1 MRKLAPFPLLS
12 LVLLGACTLGPDYA
26 GPPRVGS
33 AGQPPASFVRGG
45 DAATAAA
52 PQPARWWTALNDPTL
67 DMLET
72 RALASN
78 PSVAV
83 AQARLRQARG
93 ALRVERA
100 NQLPQAGASGM
111 YVHAELPGIDLGS
124 LTGGSG
130 QGGGGAAGGGEA
142 GAGGGAAGA
151 EVPDLGSLDFF
162 NAGLDASWEID
173 LFGGQRRTVEATRA
187 NVQAAE
193 ANVADAQ
200 VRLAADVANAYVGLR
215 DRQQRLELSRQSGVL
230 QRQMFQ
236 LTEQRAARGT
246 ASALEVERLR
256 TQLEATE
263 AEQVPLAAEIEAYL
277 NALAV
282 LTGAEPGSLDTVL
295 RTPAPTPL
303 PPAQVAVGDPAALLQ
318 RRPDI
323 RAAERQLAAYTA
335 RIGVAEA
342 SRFPRLSLMGML
354 GLGGTSPEALVDLD
368 NLAALAMP
376 RLQWSFLDFGRGR
389 GRVEQ
394 AQGARDEAEAQYRGA
409 VLRALQDAEDS
420 LSRFGHRRATVASLV
435 RVRASA
441 VRAAGLTQ
449 QRYRAGTVRLI
460 DALDAERQRVLA
472 EQNLAQATAAL
483 TGDYVALQK
492 ALGLGWEP
500 VAGGASKDR

>member
-1 MRKLAPFPLLS
+1 MRRLASLPLFS
-12 LVLLGACTLGPDYA
+12 LVLLGACTVGPDYA
-26 GPPRVGS
+26 GPPAVGS
-33 AGQPPASFVRGG
+33 AGQTPTRFVRGS
-45 DAATAAA
+45 DAALTAA
-52 PQPARWWTALNDPTL
+52 PQAARWWTTLNDPTL
-67 DMLET
+67 DTLET
-72 RALASN
+72 RALAAN

-93 ALRVERA
+93 ALRLERA
-100 NQLPQAGASGM
+100 NRLPQAGASGM
-111 YVHAELPGIDLGS
+111 YVHAELPGVDLGS
-124 LTGGSG
+124 LTGGG
-130 QGGGGAAGGGEA
+130 EDTGAGA
-142 GAGGGAAGA
+142 GAGGAAA
-151 EVPDLGSLDFF
+151 ETPDFGSLDFF

-200 VRLAADVANAYVGLR
+200 VQLTADIANAYVALR
-215 DRQQRLELSRQSGVL
+215 DRQQRLVLARQSGAL
-230 QRQMFQ
+230 QRQMLE
-236 LTEQRAARGT
+236 LTQQRAARGT
-246 ASALEVERLR
+246 ASALEVERVR
-256 TQLEATE
+256 TQVESTE
-263 AEQVPLAAEIEAYL
+263 AEQVPLAAEIEAYM

-282 LTGAEPGSLDTVL
+282 LTGVEPGALDATL
-295 RTPAPTPL
+295 ATPGPALL
-303 PPAQVAVGDPAALLQ
+303 PPAQVAVGDPTSLLQ

-376 RLQWSFLDFGRGR
+376 RLQWSFLDFGRAR

-394 AQGARDEAEAQYRGA
+394 AQGARDEAQAQYRGA

-420 LSRFGHRRATVASLV
+420 LSRFGHRRQSVASLV

-441 VRAAGLTQ
+441 VRAAELTQ
-449 QRYRAGTVRLI
+449 QRYRAGTARLS
-460 DALDAERQRVLA
+460 DALDAERQRVSA

-483 TGDYVALQK
+483 TADYVALQK

-500 VAGGASKDR
+500 VAAQ

>member
-1 MRKLAPFPLLS
+1 MRRFAPLPLLS
-12 LVLLGACTLGPDYA
+12 VALLGACTVGPDYA
-26 GPPRVGS
+26 GPPSVGT
-33 AGQPPASFVRGG
+33 AGQPPARFVRGG
-45 DAATAAA
+45 DSATVAA
-52 PQPARWWTALNDPTL
+52 PAPARWWTALNDPTL

-72 RALASN
+72 RALAAN

-93 ALRVERA
+93 ALRLERA
-100 NQLPQAGASGM
+100 NRLPQAGASGM
-111 YVHAELPGIDLGS
+111 YVHAELPGVDLGS
-124 LTGGSG
+124 LTGGSAEG
-130 QGGGGAAGGGEA
+130 EGTGG
-142 GAGGGAAGA
+142 GAGGGAAAA
-151 EVPDLGSLDFF
+151 EAPDLGSLDFF
-162 NAGLDASWEID
+162 NAGFDASWEVD

-200 VRLAADVANAYVGLR
+200 VTLAADVANAYVALR
-215 DRQQRLELSRQSGVL
+215 DRQQRLALSRQSGTL
-230 QRQMFQ
+230 QRQMFE
-236 LTEQRAARGT
+236 LTQQRAAQGT

-256 TQLEATE
+256 TQLESTE

-282 LTGAEPGSLDTVL
+282 LTGAEPGALDTVL
-295 RTPAPTPL
+295 TTPGRTLL

-318 RRPDI
+318 QRPDI

-342 SRFPRLSLMGML
+342 SRFPRLSLTGML

-409 VLRALQDAEDS
+409 VLRALQDAEDL
-420 LSRFGHRRATVASLV
+420 LSRFGHRRETVASLV

-441 VRAAGLTQ
+441 VKAAGLTQ
-449 QRYRAGTVRLI
+449 QRYRAGTARLI

-483 TGDYVALQK
+483 TADYVALQK

-500 VAGGASKDR
+500 VPGAPVSAE

>member
-1 MRKLAPFPLLS
+1 MRTLASLPLVS
-12 LVLLGACTLGPDYA
+12 LVLLGACTVGPDYA
-26 GPPRVGS
+26 GPPAVGT
-33 AGQPPASFVRGG
+33 AGQPASSFVRGG
-45 DAATAAA
+45 DAALATAPA
-52 PQPARWWTALNDPTL
+52 PARWWTSLNDPTL

-72 RALASN
+72 RALAAN
-78 PSVAV
+78 PNVAV

-93 ALRVERA
+93 ALRLERA
-100 NQLPQAGASGM
+100 NRLPQAGASGM
-111 YVHAELPGIDLGS
+111 YVHAELPGVDLGS
-124 LTGGSG
+124 LTGGSEDSG
-130 QGGGGAAGGGEA
+130 AGTGG
-142 GAGGGAAGA
+142 GAGGGAGGDAAAG
-151 EVPDLGSLDFF
+151 ESPDLGSLDFF
-162 NAGLDASWEID
+162 NLGFDASWEVD

-200 VRLAADVANAYVGLR
+200 VQLSAEVANAYVALR
-215 DRQQRLELSRQSGVL
+215 DRQQRLVLARQSGVF
-230 QRQMFQ
+230 QRQMLE
-236 LTEQRAARGT
+236 LTQQRAAQGT
-246 ASALEVERLR
+246 ASALEVERAR
-256 TQLEATE
+256 TQLESTE
-263 AEQVPLAAEIEAYL
+263 AEQVPLAAEIEAYM

-282 LTGAEPGSLDTVL
+282 LTGAEPGSLDATL
-295 RTPAPTPL
+295 STPGPALL
-303 PPAQVAVGDPAALLQ
+303 PPAQVAVGDPASLLQ

-376 RLQWSFLDFGRGR
+376 RLQWSFLDFGRAR

-409 VLRALQDAEDS
+409 VLRALQDAEDA
-420 LSRFGHRRATVASLV
+420 LSRFGHRRQTVASLV

-441 VRAAGLTQ
+441 VRAAELTQ
-449 QRYRAGTVRLI
+449 QRYRAGTARLI
-460 DALDAERQRVLA
+460 DALDAERQRVSA

-483 TGDYVALQK
+483 TADYVALQK

-500 VAGGASKDR
+500 VAAP